1 MCPFGGAIAF
11 KIWTTPESN
20 PTPAAIQRRRTRL
33 RPAVMGEK
41 RDTDMNTYKTRD
53 ITPPTLHQLA
63 KSLRYMNKPI
73 MADVADEAGEHLAA
87 LEAENAKL
95 RAALEK
101 TLDTLRIYSY
111 TEYLDAHEARE
122 ALEAK

>member
-1 MCPFGGAIAF
+1 
-11 KIWTTPESN
+11 
-20 PTPAAIQRRRTRL
+20 
-33 RPAVMGEK
+33 
-41 RDTDMNTYKTRD
+41 MNTYKTRD

-101 TLDTLRIYSY
+101 IAQSERWEGAIAINALKEET
-111 TEYLDAHEARE
+111 HE
-122 ALEAK
+122 